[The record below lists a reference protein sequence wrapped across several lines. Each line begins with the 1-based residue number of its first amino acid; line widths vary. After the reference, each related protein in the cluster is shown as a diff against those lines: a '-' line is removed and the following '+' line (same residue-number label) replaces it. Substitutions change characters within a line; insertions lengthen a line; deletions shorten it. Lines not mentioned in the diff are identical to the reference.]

1 MCSQLI
7 LVREVPEKVQDIN
20 LASNETWTLFFN
32 NQNIFNNM
40 KEEIL
45 LFVGDYKDSSS
56 IPSLKEK
63 VIEYLGRRMIQ
74 DDCLESPVL
83 KLSQSL
89 NAADVAGINQLVSG
103 FPGDSLSICHIKSD
117 TEEEDS
123 ALSRLFVELKPVI

>member
-1 MCSQLI
+1 
-7 LVREVPEKVQDIN
+7 
-20 LASNETWTLFFN
+20 
-32 NQNIFNNM
+32 M

-45 LFVGDYKDSSS
+45 LFVGDYKDSSN

-103 FPGDSLSICHIKSD
+103 FPADSLSICYIKSD

>member
-63 VIEYLGRRMIQ
+63 VIEYL
-74 DDCLESPVL
+74 
-83 KLSQSL
+83 
-89 NAADVAGINQLVSG
+89 
-103 FPGDSLSICHIKSD
+103 DS
-117 TEEEDS
+117 
-123 ALSRLFVELKPVI
+123 R